1 MAEELIRAIYVST
14 ATRDLR
20 DDELISLL
28 DVSRRNNAIWGI
40 TGVLAYH
47 DRSFVQVL
55 EGPTGLVEALLAT
68 IARDDRNVGM
78 SIFDQSK
85 VDGRTF
91 GEWSMGWVRTSH
103 LAQEGF
109 DPAVLFLRDTP
120 DTMVNALLDG
130 FRRTALSG
138 DTTNW
143 PSALPHMKRD

>member
-1 MAEELIRAIYVST
+1 MTEELIRAIYVST

-20 DDELISLL
+20 DEELVSLL
-28 DVSRRNNAIWGI
+28 DVCRRNNATRGI

-55 EGPTGLVEALLAT
+55 EGPTNSVEALLAT
-68 IARDDRNVGM
+68 IDRDGRHAGM

-91 GEWSMGWVRTSH
+91 GEWAMGWVRTSH

-120 DTMVNALLDG
+120 VNMVNALLYAS
-130 FRRTALSG
+130 RRTAHVSQQRHG
-138 DTTNW
+138 GFAG
-143 PSALPHMKRD
+143 PV